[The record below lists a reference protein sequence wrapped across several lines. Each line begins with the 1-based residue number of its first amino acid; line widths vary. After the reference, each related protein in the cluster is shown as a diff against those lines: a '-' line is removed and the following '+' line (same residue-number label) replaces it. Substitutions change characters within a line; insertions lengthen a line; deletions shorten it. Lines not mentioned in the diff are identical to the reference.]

1 MERNWGTNI
10 VNINIK
16 KKKKSCKVGVIAT
29 FACGIGG
36 WGISRNVLLMDGCD

>member
-1 MERNWGTNI
+1 MCGAKLGN
-10 VNINIK
+10 K
-16 KKKKSCKVGVIAT
+16 YSKYKYLKKKSCKVGVIAT